1 MSRGGL
7 RSTSFKPGLSGNPGG
22 RPKRPDTVEAHRI
35 ITDVKAAA
43 RSHTAAAF
51 ETLVEAMQS
60 EKAPWAARISAAI
73 AVLDRAWGR
82 PLQAVEHA
90 GAVAVEQTTTSQLDI
105 SSLSDDELDALERAL
120 RATVLSTVPAAH

>member
-7 RSTSFKPGLSGNPGG
+7 RSTSFKPGFSGNPGG

-82 PLQAVEHA
+82 PSQAVEHA